1 MFLCWQYQKYP
12 RRPKPSS
19 PQDISPKH
27 IDVDLAW
34 AWSFKNINIKTFLGI
49 PKIFKNINSLSIGM
63 DWDFLLNVNI
73 LRHINMLV
81 LVWLGLD

>member
-1 MFLCWQYQKYP
+1 MFLSWQYQKYP
-12 RRPKPSS
+12 RRSKPSS
-19 PQDISPKH
+19 SQGISPKH
-27 IDVDLAW
+27 VDLAW
-34 AWSFKNINIKTFLGI
+34 ASSFKNINKKILKDI

-73 LRHINMLV
+73 LRNINMLV